1 MHLTKIKFRQVGEM
15 SVTSTKFRQAVVF
28 LSQNLL
34 VAIFFIYYL
43 FCYLSMI
50 SSLRQN
56 NRDCVEIENW
66 VENNS
71 RLVFAAQEELDTQV
85 KQV

>member
-1 MHLTKIKFRQVGEM
+1 
-15 SVTSTKFRQAVVF
+15 
-28 LSQNLL
+28 
-34 VAIFFIYYL
+34 
-43 FCYLSMI
+43 MI

-56 NRDCVEIENW
+56 NRDCDEIENW